1 MAMEMV
7 KVVPGPGRVV
17 RLEPGAKPMK
27 ATGATVPLT
36 LLIRK
41 WIANGDLVMA
51 PAVQTVASPA
61 AQTATAPAKAEPTG
75 AKS

>member
-41 WIANGDLVMA
+41 WIANGDLVLA
-51 PAVQTVASPA
+51 PSA
-61 AQTATAPAKAEPTG
+61 APVAPAKAEPTG

>member
-7 KVVPGPGRVV
+7 KVVPGAGRVV

-27 ATGATVPLT
+27 ATGATLPLT

-41 WIANGDLVMA
+41 WIANGDLVLA
-51 PAVQTVASPA
+51 PAA
-61 AQTATAPAKAEPTG
+61 APVAPAKAEPTG

>member
-1 MAMEMV
+1 MDMV
-7 KVVPGPGRVV
+7 KVVPGAGRVV
-17 RLEPGAKPMK
+17 RLEPGAKPLK

-41 WIANGDLVMA
+41 WIAIGDLVVA
-51 PAVQTVASPA
+51 PAAPA
-61 AQTATAPAKAEPTG
+61 AAAAPAIAATPVKSEPTG